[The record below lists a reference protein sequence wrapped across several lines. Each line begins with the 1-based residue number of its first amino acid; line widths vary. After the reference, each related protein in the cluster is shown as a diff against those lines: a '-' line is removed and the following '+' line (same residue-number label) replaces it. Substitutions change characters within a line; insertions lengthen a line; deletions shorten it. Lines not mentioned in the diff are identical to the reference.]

1 MVGVGPPL
9 GEDIVRAMML
19 IRLNTFAK
27 GFSGV
32 RPLLAETML
41 KMLNAGVTP
50 YVPSKGS
57 LGASG
62 DLAPL
67 AHIAAMSLIP
77 DIHLH
82 DRRFSRIHSRV
93 FCVDLAARHLS
104 SFRYD
109 SDCVRQNTEG
119 KSLQRPPFAALSTF
133 SDKWILPS

>member
-1 MVGVGPPL
+1 
-9 GEDIVRAMML
+9 ML

-77 DIHLH
+77 
-82 DRRFSRIHSRV
+82 V
-93 FCVDLAARHLS
+93 FIC
-104 SFRYD
+104 
-109 SDCVRQNTEG
+109 TIEG
-119 KSLQRPPFAALSTF
+119 SHAFIVGFFA
-133 SDKWILPS
+133 